1 MEVINKEQ
9 FIDSFQYFDKEIVLE
24 IIDIFIDEYP
34 ERIENLE
41 ISINNKDFPQ
51 LKFHAHSIK
60 GVIANF
66 AAPEAQELARQLENK
81 GSSEDIEGT
90 TELFEELKRMTENML
105 VELEGLKVHFQ

>member
-9 FIDSFQYFDKEIVLE
+9 FINSFQYFDKEIVLE

-34 ERIENLE
+34 ERIEKLE
-41 ISINNKDFPQ
+41 ISIQNKDFPQ
-51 LKFHAHSIK
+51 LKFHAHSLK

-81 GSSEDIEGT
+81 GSEGDIEGT
-90 TELFEELKRMTENML
+90 DELFKELKRMTGIML
-105 VELEGLKVHFQ
+105 LELESLKVEFQ